1 MIRIKIS
8 ELLFIFHIVNI
19 KLVLDNCFGSGATFT
34 FPIVNIKLLKG
45 ASTK

>member
-19 KLVLDNCFGSGATFT
+19 KLRMEKEIGVHIPSFT
-34 FPIVNIKLLKG
+34 FHIVNIKQG
-45 ASTK
+45 F